1 MVTMMMMMM
10 MMMVVMM
17 MMMVMMRMMMMIMMM
32 MMMIMMM
39 MMVIRMIMWMWDV
52 WDTGNVA
59 ASFCSHTSQ
68 PTIAT
73 VPADET
79 VEPKDL
85 VLLLPLLIIP
95 IKSSERKENRDWN
108 LIPFAIALWRALVG
122 SNVFGKFDVTSSN
135 ISGATITRSMHGF
148 PPDLAWKTTGSS
160 AKESCE
166 HGELLHF
173 GGVQS
178 IPWWRKQTRL
188 KAWAVPSPQSSP
200 QL

>member
-1 MVTMMMMMM
+1 
-10 MMMVVMM
+10 
-17 MMMVMMRMMMMIMMM
+17 
-32 MMMIMMM
+32 
-39 MMVIRMIMWMWDV
+39 MVIVCNSTMSIHNIKINPLNIQHLTRHKTINGPINNLQFVSW
-52 WDTGNVA
+52 N
-59 ASFCSHTSQ
+59 Q

-73 VPADET
+73 VPADEI
-79 VEPKDL
+79 VEPKDF

-95 IKSSERKENRDWN
+95 VKSSERKEDRDWN
-108 LIPFAIALWRALVG
+108 LIRFAIALGKALVG
-122 SNVFGKFDVTSSN
+122 SNVFLKFTVTSSN

-148 PPDLAWKTTGSS
+148 LPNLAWKTTESS

-173 GGVQS
+173 GGVQN
-178 IPWWRKQTRL
+178 IPWWRKQTHL

>member
-1 MVTMMMMMM
+1 
-10 MMMVVMM
+10 
-17 MMMVMMRMMMMIMMM
+17 
-32 MMMIMMM
+32 
-39 MMVIRMIMWMWDV
+39 MVIVCNSTAMSIHNMKINPLKIQHLTR
-52 WDTGNVA
+52 
-59 ASFCSHTSQ
+59 HTTINGPINNLQIVSWNQ

-122 SNVFGKFDVTSSN
+122 SNVFGKFTVTSSN
-135 ISGATITRSMHGF
+135 ISGATITRSMLGF
-148 PPDLAWKTTGSS
+148 LSNLAWKTTESS